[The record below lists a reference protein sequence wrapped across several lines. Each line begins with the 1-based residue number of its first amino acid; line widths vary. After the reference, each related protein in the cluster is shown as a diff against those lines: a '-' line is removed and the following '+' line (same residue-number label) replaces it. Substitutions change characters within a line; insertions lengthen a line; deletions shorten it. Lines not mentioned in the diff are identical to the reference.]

1 MNLRDIVFCQ
11 FISEEVK
18 EIRFSLKSIIFLNL
32 QRIAK
37 VVKEEIIFLTS
48 LRSLIVLII
57 E

>member
-37 VVKEEIIFLTS
+37 VEEEIIFLAS